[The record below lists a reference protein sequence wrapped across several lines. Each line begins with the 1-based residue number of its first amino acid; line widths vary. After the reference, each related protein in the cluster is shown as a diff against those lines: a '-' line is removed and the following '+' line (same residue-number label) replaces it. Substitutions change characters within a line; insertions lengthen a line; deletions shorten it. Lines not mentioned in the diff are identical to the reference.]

1 MSVSTVLKHLRV
13 ETYILS
19 LYLLSHKE
27 RDVSIIFDA
36 HSIGRPRAKATVAA
50 VKFLISSAVRYHVT
64 AAVFNNELQQL
75 GLPKEH
81 SNVICSKF
89 EEYFN
94 ALRKRHF
101 KVCHL
106 IFIITIGRPFIFG
119 SKSVYM
125 FKQYNQSEILTG
137 LDSNKTLLFIKCLII
152 HGQLL
157 NYEQRLQV
165 TLRQTQLDDIHLEE
179 GATEGYTNI
188 QLTTNY
194 EICKGI
200 VQDKRQ
206 HKLTIR
212 NEDLESLVS
221 ELEIARKLMKEYL

>member
-1 MSVSTVLKHLRV
+1 M
-13 ETYILS
+13 
-19 LYLLSHKE
+19 
-27 RDVSIIFDA
+27 IFDP
-36 HSIGRPRAKATVAA
+36 HNIGRPRAKATVAA

-89 EEYFN
+89 EEYFD
-94 ALRKRHF
+94 ALREHHF
-101 KVCHL
+101 
-106 IFIITIGRPFIFG
+106 
-119 SKSVYM
+119 
-125 FKQYNQSEILTG
+125 N
-137 LDSNKTLLFIKCLII
+137 
-152 HGQLL
+152 
-157 NYEQRLQV
+157 V
-165 TLRQTQLDDIHLEE
+165 TFRQTQLADIHLEE
-179 GATEGYTNI
+179 EEEAAAAEGYTNI

-194 EICKGI
+194 EIYKGI

-221 ELEIARKLMKEYL
+221 ELEIARKLMKEYS